1 MRSELVPRLTL
12 LLLIGGIGLT
22 EAIDCGRC
30 LCTKNVATGYQ
41 NVLCLGIPFTEIKSI
56 FAGNT
61 GFVDIN
67 RFDVVPE
74 VGDSIIPANLLGNHR
89 ARIIHL
95 ASCGINP
102 MEIHSD
108 AFKTS
113 MRTTE
118 EFTSFVC
125 DVGKLTW
132 SFLNGFTS
140 LNFLQLEGV
149 TKIQSLGSLPSLPS
163 LKRFTITNCQGFAPL
178 SFPGTSLTGLQ
189 TLIMTDNDAELTNEK
204 LDSILATLV
213 NAKSFQVLKLTN
225 NTGMSRIP
233 SALSV
238 LSALNTLDLSLCSI
252 SIVSSSSLSF
262 TAPAVKALN
271 LEKTSLST
279 IVDNTFNNRY
289 YGNAKVLLD
298 GNNLQEFRSS
308 IYLKI
313 LVDMKTA
320 TTGEIGS
327 LSVTNNPI
335 KCDDCQL
342 AWLIRDSRELLP
354 FVNGACSN
362 GTNFRDLIPSW
373 YDDQSCDSLT
383 TTPQPTT
390 LTSITTSIEPT
401 STVTTEHTTST
412 GTQSSSEMSSTST
425 VNPSESTST
434 AATIDPVS
442 TTASPTSTMTT
453 ESPTSVTTQSGSQVY
468 PTSTGNTGGSTGLG
482 ETTSSTI
489 GVQTTTTSRPTSGA
503 TLPSIS
509 STGSGSTNIS
519 TLAPP
524 DAESYDTLFYIL
536 YGILGGIGLILII
549 GFVYLG
555 WMLARRRKARARS
568 SDVSSLNSSIA
579 PGLHPVP
586 DPLAVNH
593 RASYAPMNEPVPP
606 RTASNNFNQHPTGK
620 QYHKATATI
629 ITPYRPTSSAHQP
642 PTAEQSGRV
651 RGLKRVQF

>member
-1 MRSELVPRLTL
+1 MKSMRSELVPRLTVIVLFL

-30 LCTKNVATGYQ
+30 VCTKNVATGYQ

-74 VGDSIIPANLLGNHR
+74 VCDSIIPANLLGNHR

-189 TLIMTDNDAELTNEK
+189 TLIMTDNGAELTNEK

-238 LSALNTLDLSLCSI
+238 LSALHTLDLSLCSI
-252 SIVSSSSLSF
+252 PIVSSSSLSF

-308 IYLKI
+308 IYFKI

-373 YDDQSCDSLT
+373 YDDQSCDTLT
-383 TTPQPTT
+383 TTPLPTT
-390 LTSITTSIEPT
+390 LTSISTSIEPT
-401 STVTTEHTTST
+401 STVTTEQTTST

-434 AATIDPVS
+434 AA
-442 TTASPTSTMTT
+442 
-453 ESPTSVTTQSGSQVY
+453 
-468 PTSTGNTGGSTGLG
+468 
-482 ETTSSTI
+482 
-489 GVQTTTTSRPTSGA
+489 
-503 TLPSIS
+503 LPSIS

>member
-1 MRSELVPRLTL
+1 MKSMRSELVPRLTL

-30 LCTKNVATGYQ
+30 LCTKNVATGDQ

-163 LKRFTITNCQGFAPL
+163 LKRFTISSCQGFAPL

-189 TLIMTDNDAELTNEK
+189 TLIMTENGAELTNEK

-225 NTGMSRIP
+225 NPGMSRIP

-238 LSALNTLDLSLCSI
+238 LSALHTLDLSLCSI
-252 SIVSSSSLSF
+252 PIVSSSSLSF

-313 LVDMKTA
+313 LMDMKTA

-354 FVNGACSN
+354 FVNGTCSN

-383 TTPQPTT
+383 TTPLPTT
-390 LTSITTSIEPT
+390 LTSTTSSIEPT
-401 STVTTEHTTST
+401 ST
-412 GTQSSSEMSSTST
+412 
-425 VNPSESTST
+425 SESTST
-434 AATIDPVS
+434 AA
-442 TTASPTSTMTT
+442 
-453 ESPTSVTTQSGSQVY
+453 
-468 PTSTGNTGGSTGLG
+468 
-482 ETTSSTI
+482 
-489 GVQTTTTSRPTSGA
+489 
-503 TLPSIS
+503 LPSIS

-524 DAESYDTLFYIL
+524 DAESYDTFFYIL

-593 RASYAPMNEPVPP
+593 RAPYAQMDGHVPP

-620 QYHKATATI
+620 QYNKATATI

>member
-1 MRSELVPRLTL
+1 MKSMRSELVPRLTVIVLFL

-30 LCTKNVATGYQ
+30 VCTKNVATGYQ

-74 VGDSIIPANLLGNHR
+74 VCDSIIPANLLGNHR

-189 TLIMTDNDAELTNEK
+189 TLIMTDNGAELTNEK

-238 LSALNTLDLSLCSI
+238 LSALHTLDLSLCSI
-252 SIVSSSSLSF
+252 PIVSSSSLSF

-308 IYLKI
+308 IYFKI

-373 YDDQSCDSLT
+373 YDDQSCDTLT
-383 TTPQPTT
+383 TTPLPTT
-390 LTSITTSIEPT
+390 LTSISTSIEPT
-401 STVTTEHTTST
+401 ST
-412 GTQSSSEMSSTST
+412 
-425 VNPSESTST
+425 SESTST
-434 AATIDPVS
+434 AA
-442 TTASPTSTMTT
+442 
-453 ESPTSVTTQSGSQVY
+453 
-468 PTSTGNTGGSTGLG
+468 
-482 ETTSSTI
+482 
-489 GVQTTTTSRPTSGA
+489 
-503 TLPSIS
+503 LPSIS

>member
-1 MRSELVPRLTL
+1 MRSELVSRLTL

-30 LCTKNVATGYQ
+30 LCTKNVATGDQ

-95 ASCGINP
+95 ASCGTNP

-189 TLIMTDNDAELTNEK
+189 TLIMTENGAELTNEK

-225 NTGMSRIP
+225 NPGMSRIP

-238 LSALNTLDLSLCSI
+238 LSALHTLDLSLCSI

-313 LVDMKTA
+313 LMDMKTA

-383 TTPQPTT
+383 TTPLPTT
-390 LTSITTSIEPT
+390 LTSTTSSIEPT
-401 STVTTEHTTST
+401 ST
-412 GTQSSSEMSSTST
+412 
-425 VNPSESTST
+425 SESTST
-434 AATIDPVS
+434 AA
-442 TTASPTSTMTT
+442 
-453 ESPTSVTTQSGSQVY
+453 
-468 PTSTGNTGGSTGLG
+468 
-482 ETTSSTI
+482 
-489 GVQTTTTSRPTSGA
+489 
-503 TLPSIS
+503 LPSIS

-524 DAESYDTLFYIL
+524 DAESYDTFFYIL

-593 RASYAPMNEPVPP
+593 RASYARMDEPVPP

-620 QYHKATATI
+620 QYNKATATI
-629 ITPYRPTSSAHQP
+629 ITPYRPTSSAHQT